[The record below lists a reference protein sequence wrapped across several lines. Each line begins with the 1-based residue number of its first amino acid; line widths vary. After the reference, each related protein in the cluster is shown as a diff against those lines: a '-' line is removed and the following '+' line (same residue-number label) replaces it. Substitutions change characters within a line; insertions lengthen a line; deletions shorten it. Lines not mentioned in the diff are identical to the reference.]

1 MILLDELRITMS
13 DYRKDLKELYEV
25 LGIEKAK
32 KRFDELQQQM
42 EDPNFYTDLE
52 NSQKVL
58 QESKRLEN
66 KIGKYKKWRR
76 RWMIS

>member
-52 NSQKVL
+52 NSQ
-58 QESKRLEN
+58 
-66 KIGKYKKWRR
+66 
-76 RWMIS
+76 

>member
-32 KRFDELQQQM
+32 KTRSAS
-42 EDPNFYTDLE
+42 T
-52 NSQKVL
+52 
-58 QESKRLEN
+58 R
-66 KIGKYKKWRR
+66 KWRR

>member
-32 KRFDELQQQM
+32 KRFDEFNPSVITEM
-42 EDPNFYTDLE
+42 FCCIAFVCNDTP
-52 NSQKVL
+52 
-58 QESKRLEN
+58 
-66 KIGKYKKWRR
+66 YKL
-76 RWMIS
+76 IDGG